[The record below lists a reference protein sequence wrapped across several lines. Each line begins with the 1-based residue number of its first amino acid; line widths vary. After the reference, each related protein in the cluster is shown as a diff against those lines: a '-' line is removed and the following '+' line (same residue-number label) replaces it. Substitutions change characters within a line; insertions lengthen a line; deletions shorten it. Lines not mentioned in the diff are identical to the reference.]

1 MSRRSRRLLCAI
13 LVLVLTPVLLMAWF
27 MARVA
32 IYADNR
38 DEGMA
43 DAAVV
48 LGAAA
53 WFTRPSPVFEERIKH
68 ALDLYNEGRVRAIVF
83 TGGVGRGDTRS
94 EAEVARNYALR
105 RGVPESAIHVETA
118 SRSTFGNLLNARTL
132 LERNGLKRVL
142 LVSDPLHMRR
152 AMTMARDLGID
163 ARPSPTPT
171 TRFQSFSTQFELL
184 LKETFDYARYK
195 LGRHFLDFDEPTA
208 AMATAGTP

>member
-1 MSRRSRRLLCAI
+1 MSRRVRRLLTVV
-13 LVLVLTPVLLMAWF
+13 LVLVLTPALLMAWF

-38 DEGMA
+38 DEGQA

-68 ALDLYNEGRVRAIVF
+68 ALDLYKEGRVRAIVF

-105 RGVPESAIHVETA
+105 DRKSVV
-118 SRSTFGNLLNARTL
+118 
-132 LERNGLKRVL
+132 
-142 LVSDPLHMRR
+142 
-152 AMTMARDLGID
+152 
-163 ARPSPTPT
+163 
-171 TRFQSFSTQFELL
+171 
-184 LKETFDYARYK
+184 
-195 LGRHFLDFDEPTA
+195 
-208 AMATAGTP
+208 